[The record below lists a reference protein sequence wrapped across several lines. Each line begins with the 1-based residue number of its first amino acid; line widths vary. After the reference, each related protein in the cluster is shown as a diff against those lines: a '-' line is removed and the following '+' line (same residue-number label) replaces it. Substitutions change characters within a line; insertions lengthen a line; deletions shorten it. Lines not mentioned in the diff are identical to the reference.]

1 MAPPSH
7 VSLNTKTVI
16 HCTVLHTHGCGD
28 WKHHVQRLLKYP
40 CSLIYCPAIPT
51 NPTQPVVDKNVQRV
65 QNTLASMLDRL
76 EVEIETVEKRIGDK
90 MHVLDR
96 DKDGMCSAEEIAYV
110 VQHVLTS
117 SSTAEEAKAIAGSM
131 DTDSDG
137 QISVAE
143 LIAWVKKH
151 SEQVLTYCR
160 ECRSSA
166 SRSNSN
172 SNRINSSTWLQHTYS
187 QWPQICHVCGLA
199 LENLVMGC
207 KSITLVTSYVQE
219 IVKRCNYASDIY
231 IYTDIIS

>member
-151 SEQVLTYCR
+151 SEQVLNIVGNAVVPR
-160 ECRSSA
+160 LVVIVIVIVLIALRGSS
-166 SRSNSN
+166 
-172 SNRINSSTWLQHTYS
+172 IHTVS
-187 QWPQICHVCGLA
+187 GL
-199 LENLVMGC
+199 
-207 KSITLVTSYVQE
+207 KFVT
-219 IVKRCNYASDIY
+219 CAD
-231 IYTDIIS
+231 